1 VNWKQTLLTFLA
13 WLMVTCL
20 SFVGLLLL
28 IVFLAWATNSGPAGS
43 CGPSGPIGTL
53 LIPMALAAIP
63 ASIIFGVYAASRWNR
78 HRSAAVK
85 KA

>member
-1 VNWKQTLLTFLA
+1 MNWKQELLTFLA
-13 WLMVTCL
+13 WLLVTCL

-43 CGPSGPIGTL
+43 CGPWGPIGTL
-53 LIPMALAAIP
+53 LIPLALAAIP
-63 ASIIFGVYAASRWNR
+63 ASIIFGVYAASRRNR
-78 HRSAAVK
+78 YRSAATK

>member
-1 VNWKQTLLTFLA
+1 MNWKQKLLTFLA
-13 WLMVTCL
+13 WLVVTCL

-43 CGPSGPIGTL
+43 CGPWGPIGSL
-53 LIPMALAAIP
+53 LLPMALAAIP
-63 ASIIFGVYAASRWNR
+63 ASIVFGVYAARRWNR
-78 HRSAAVK
+78 YRSVAAK